1 MIAGCSE
8 ATVTPEQ
15 VSVDNLEEFVPTTT
29 ATSGGRGRSSK
40 SDGKRSE
47 SLVSIVR
54 GDILSARSTQCSTT
68 AVGRKSYGKYRL
80 LACLAVFL
88 LAVTTSAISHAE
100 ELPLWEAGLGV
111 AGLSLP
117 DYRGSDQQRFYVLPL
132 PYLVYRGDLLRLNNH
147 GITGLLF
154 HSERVRLNISAD
166 AWAPVNSSED
176 TARRGM
182 PDLKPVVQIGPSI
195 EITLYRDTNSERVVQ
210 FWLPVRAA
218 IATDLSR
225 WNDIGYVFN
234 PQLTFDC
241 NNTGPGKGWD
251 FGLAV
256 GPLFATEP
264 YHEYYYGVTPRYVVP
279 GSRPTYDARGGYSG
293 SMLILT
299 VTKRLGHFWFGAFAR
314 YDELS
319 GAVFANSPLMR
330 TDQSV
335 MVGLGC
341 AWVFAE
347 SKTLVHAPL

>member
-1 MIAGCSE
+1 M
-8 ATVTPEQ
+8 ATLRP
-15 VSVDNLEEFVPTTT
+15 SW
-29 ATSGGRGRSSK
+29 
-40 SDGKRSE
+40 SDGKPSE

-54 GDILSARSTQCSTT
+54 GDILSARSTQCSTEV
-68 AVGRKSYGKYRL
+68 VGRKSYGKYRL
-80 LACLAVFL
+80 LACLAGFL
-88 LAVTTSAISHAE
+88 LVVASPTISRAE
-100 ELPLWEAGLGV
+100 KLPLWEAGLGF

-132 PYLVYRGDLLRLNNH
+132 PYLVYRGDFLRLDSN

-166 AWAPVNSSED
+166 AAVPVNSSED

-195 EITLYRDTNSERVVQ
+195 EISLYRDTNSERVVQ
-210 FWLPVRAA
+210 FWVPVRAA

-225 WNDIGYVFN
+225 WNDIGFVVN
-234 PQLTFDC
+234 PQLTFDF
-241 NNTGPGKGWD
+241 NNTGPGKGWN

-264 YHEYYYGVTPRYVVP
+264 YHEYYYGVAPRYAVP
-279 GSRPTYDARGGYSG
+279 GSRPAYDARGGYSG

-335 MVGLGC
+335 MTGFGL

-347 SKTLVHAPL
+347 SKSLVSPSP

>member
-1 MIAGCSE
+1 MEPQKGRVSAVKGD
-8 ATVTPEQ
+8 TVGAR
-15 VSVDNLEEFVPTTT
+15 PTKWS
-29 ATSGGRGRSSK
+29 A
-40 SDGKRSE
+40 
-47 SLVSIVR
+47 IVV
-54 GDILSARSTQCSTT
+54 AH
-68 AVGRKSYGKYRL
+68 KSYGKCRL
-80 LACLAVFL
+80 LVCLAGFL
-88 LAVTTSAISHAE
+88 LAVTSPTISRAE

-132 PYLVYRGDLLRLNNH
+132 PYLVYRGDLLRLDNT

-166 AWAPVNSSED
+166 ASVPVNSSED

-182 PDLKPVVQIGPSI
+182 PDLNPVVQIGPSI
-195 EITLYRDTNSERVVQ
+195 EISLYRDTNSERMVQ
-210 FWLPVRAA
+210 LWLPVRAA

-225 WNDIGYVFN
+225 WNDIGFVFN
-234 PQLTFDC
+234 PQLTFDF
-241 NNTGPGKGWD
+241 NNTGPGKGWNL
-251 FGLAV
+251 GLAI

-264 YHEYYYGVTPRYVVP
+264 YHEYYYGVAPRYAVP
-279 GSRPTYDARGGYSG
+279 GSRPAYDARAGYSG

-299 VTKRLGHFWFGAFAR
+299 VTRRLGHFWFGAFAR

-347 SKTLVHAPL
+347 SKTLVPAPL